1 MKIKQ
6 GTNGIELIREPGD
19 KALSK
24 ESTVTHHLR
33 RLLNEAGLR
42 RWVRFYPHK
51 SEGCLTDCHQAVRTA
66 DKGGE
71 IIYWHERY
79 QIEAAHKAFNS
90 GKVFYLMAN

>member
-6 GTNGIELIREPGD
+6 SENGIELIREPGD
-19 KALSK
+19 KTLSK
-24 ESTVTHHLR
+24 ESSVTHHLR
-33 RLLNEAGLR
+33 RLLNEVGER
-42 RWVRFYPHK
+42 RWVRFYPHQY
-51 SEGCLTDCHQAVRTA
+51 GLTACTQGLRTA

-90 GKVFYLMAN
+90 GSVFYLKAN

>member
-42 RWVRFYPHK
+42 RWVRFYPHQY
-51 SEGCLTDCHQAVRTA
+51 GLTACTQGLRTA
-66 DKGGE
+66 AAKGGNE

-90 GKVFYLMAN
+90 GSVFYLMAN